1 MAMGALV
8 HDRESVRL
16 EPVEPRARRTARV
29 VTAVVAAGYAT
40 SSLVTVVLAGLRGTG
55 LFAFLGCL
63 GVVVT
68 LQLAHSSPGALA
80 WPRRVRS
87 VTLLAQVLATFAPA
101 AWVGPQFGAAAGFV
115 AGSMLLVIRSRV
127 RWALYAAV
135 AAGVFAAAL
144 LQHQGWQALNLA
156 YAVHFTLLT
165 GLMLYAVGSL
175 SGIVAEV
182 SASRGDLVR
191 MAVVQER
198 LRVARDLHDLV
209 GHDLSAI
216 TLRYE
221 LAYRLLPAARARAA
235 TELRDVLEVV
245 RRATAGVQGVAGG
258 SGRISLATEKSAA
271 LATLSSA
278 QIEARIRIPDITLA
292 GRLDEVM
299 AVVLREGITN
309 VLHHSKAQQ
318 CRVELVTEGDT
329 VRLRMSND
337 GVDTVPEDLADRGC
351 GLGNLAVRLA
361 EVGGRLTTRSEG
373 EWFHLTVEAPAR
385 RQPAAADRHPPDTS
399 PRERWPRGAG
409 PAERWG
415 PKTTSAIVLLVLS
428 GYALTI
434 LLNIVWTEPSVAG
447 ALGAAACVVTMLAM
461 QLLLTFGFLRTPW
474 ARRAAMA
481 GQAAVTFL
489 PLLWLNAP
497 WGSMAGF
504 VAGAVLLELR
514 GVLRW
519 VLYSAL
525 GGVVLTLAVLTA
537 SSVSMIAWLTI
548 STLLTGLIV
557 YGVSWLMTL
566 VREAHSART
575 ELTDEAVERER
586 LRMARELN
594 EVLVDGLSQVALR
607 GVLACRLLD
616 VAPERAPS
624 ELEGILEL
632 LRRMLADVRN
642 VASDY
647 RNLSFGGELDSS
659 RAILAA
665 AGIEVT
671 IDLHGRVRDQKADAV
686 LATML
691 REAVTNILR
700 HSTARHCVITSEQG
714 SLTIR
719 NDGVDPSSGQPV
731 VQDQRGLGDVARRLD
746 GVGGRLTAGV
756 ADGWFHVT
764 AFL

>member
-1 MAMGALV
+1 MGALL

-29 VTAVVAAGYAT
+29 VTAVVAVGYAT
-40 SSLVTVVLAGLRGTG
+40 NSLVTVVVGGLRGMV
-55 LFAFLGCL
+55 LLAFLGCL
-63 GVVVT
+63 SVVVT
-68 LQLAHSSPGALA
+68 LQLAHSHPGALA
-80 WPRRVRS
+80 WPRWVRS
-87 VTLLAQVLATFAPA
+87 VTLLAQVVATFAPA

-115 AGSMLLVIRSRV
+115 AGSMLLVIHGRA
-127 RWALYAAV
+127 RWVLYAAV
-135 AAGVFAAAL
+135 AAGVFVAAL

-235 TELRDVLEVV
+235 TELRDVLDVV

-258 SGRISLATEKSAA
+258 RGRISLSTETSAA
-271 LATLSSA
+271 FDTLSSA
-278 QIEARIRIPDITLA
+278 QIEARISVPDITLD

-318 CRVELVTEGDT
+318 CQVELVAEGDT

-337 GVDTVPEDLADRGC
+337 GVDTVPEDLTGRGC

-361 EVGGRLTTRSEG
+361 EVGGRLATRSQG

-385 RQPAAADRHPPDTS
+385 GQATAADRHQPDTS

-415 PKTTSAIVLLVLS
+415 PRAASAIVLLVLS

-434 LLNIVWTEPSVAG
+434 VLNIVWTGPSVAG
-447 ALGAAACVVTMLAM
+447 ALGAAACVVTMLAL

-489 PLLWLNAP
+489 PLLWLHAP

-519 VLYSAL
+519 VLYTAL
-525 GGVVLTLAVLTA
+525 GGVVLTLAALTGG
-537 SSVSMIAWLTI
+537 SVAWLTI

-607 GVLACRLLD
+607 GVLACRLLN
-616 VAPERAPS
+616 VAPERAPA

-647 RNLSFGGELDSS
+647 RNLSFTGELDSS

-671 IDLHGRVRDQKADAV
+671 IDLRGRTSDQKTDAV

-719 NDGVDPSSGQPV
+719 NDGVDPSSGQPA

-746 GVGGRLTAGV
+746 GVGGRMTAGV
-756 ADGWFHVT
+756 ADGWFQLT